1 MQKIL
6 LTGSNGLL
14 GQKITALLA
23 HSQDFK
29 LIATSIGNNRNPQ
42 TNGYEYV
49 SLDITNKQELTECL
63 ESHKPDYIINSAAMT
78 NVDACE
84 SNVEFCY
91 KINTEA
97 VQNLVDYCKKSNCRL
112 VHISTDFIFDGLD
125 GPYREEGKPNP
136 LSTYGNSKFEAEK
149 IIIESGIPAAIARTI
164 ILYGVVL
171 GSGRM
176 NIVSWVK
183 ESLEKGTPIKVVHD
197 QYRSP
202 TLAEDLAAG
211 IVELITRQKTGI
223 YHLTGPEIMSIY
235 DLACRVARFWK
246 LDESLITAIDTK
258 SFVQPAKRPLKT
270 GFIILKAMQDI
281 DYKPKSLEDGL
292 AIIDKQLKNLS

>member
-14 GQKITALLA
+14 GQKITNILA
-23 HSQDFK
+23 DNQDFK

-49 SLDITNKQELTECL
+49 SLDITNKQELAECL

-125 GPYREEGKPNP
+125 GPYREEDKPNP
-136 LSTYGNSKFEAEK
+136 PSTYGDSKLRAEK

-164 ILYGVVL
+164 ILYGVIL
-171 GSGRM
+171 RPSRI
-176 NIVSWVK
+176 NIVSWIK

-258 SFVQPAKRPLKT
+258 SFVQAAKRPLKT